1 MGRKLFM
8 GIDVGSVSTNIL
20 LMDENEELV
29 QKIYI
34 RTQGKPIKVLQ
45 DGLKYIKTG
54 YYQVI

>member
-29 QKIYI
+29 QKYI
-34 RTQGKPIKVLQ
+34 
-45 DGLKYIKTG
+45 
-54 YYQVI
+54 

>member
-29 QKIYI
+29 QKIY
-34 RTQGKPIKVLQ
+34 RCV
-45 DGLKYIKTG
+45 
-54 YYQVI
+54 